1 MINNDNVLIDFN
13 EKAKSYEWKSIN
25 DNVMGGISNS
35 RIEISQQKTAIFSG
49 FVSPENGGGFASV
62 RTDIN
67 VNNEFAFKGASIR
80 VKGDGKIYSLRFRT
94 DDNFD
99 GISYQSKFSTENGI
113 WREFNLPFKEFK
125 PTFRGMILTPFK
137 ELQSE
142 NIKQIGILISDK
154 QYGEFQLEIDWI
166 KLYY

>member
-1 MINNDNVLIDFN
+1 MINDYKILIDFDG
-13 EKAKSYEWKSIN
+13 KAKNYEWKIIN
-25 DNVMGGISNS
+25 DNVMGGISSS
-35 RIEISQQKTAIFSG
+35 RIEISRNKTAIFSG
-49 FVSPENGGGFASV
+49 FISSENGGGFASV

-67 VNNEFAFKGASIR
+67 IDKESVFKGASIR
-80 VKGDGKIYSLRFRT
+80 VKGDGNIYSLRFRT

-99 GISYQSKFSTENGI
+99 GISYRSKFSTGNGI
-113 WREFNLPFKEFK
+113 WQEFKLPFEDFK
-125 PTFRGMILTPFK
+125 PTFRGMMLPLNK
-137 ELQSE
+137 KLKSE